1 MVKCSIEDITP
12 GMVVGRDVSGQ
23 DGVVLAQC
31 GVTLSEEHLRTMR
44 AFGIRNVEIVS
55 PGGGDDDEA
64 ASKLETALARCRDLL
79 RPRFQALDLESPLG
93 QAVFNLAVGRAA
105 ARVVTE
111 HLDLDTVSDVPA
123 FTCLPPEDQ
132 LFDTA
137 AVDPGILV
145 SGEVELATL
154 PEVYVRLLEALH
166 SEKASSGELA
176 DIIGRDPS
184 LTAKLLKL
192 VNSPLYASRTPVDSI
207 GRAVSMVGQKELTT
221 LVTGLAAVSAFSDI
235 APGLCD
241 MRMFWRHAA
250 ACGIYASLLAQSV
263 PGANPNRAFVGG
275 LLHDIGQLVILC
287 KLPAAA
293 GRALLLSRVEGL
305 PANEAEMAVLGFD
318 HAAVGQALLTNWNFP
333 PSLIA
338 MTADHHRPDGLPQS
352 RDTALVHI
360 ADILATACVWPAL
373 SGPPV
378 PAVTETAWRSLGLPE
393 TALETVV
400 QAGDD
405 QIRAIESIFF
415 SDKAAL
421 PQ

>member
-1 MVKCSIEDITP
+1 MVKRSIEDITP
-12 GMVVGRDVSGQ
+12 GMVVGREVSGQ
-23 DGVVLAQC
+23 DGVLLAQR

-44 AFGIRNVEIVS
+44 AFGVRNVEIVS
-55 PGGGDDDEA
+55 EDDDGPGEA
-64 ASKLETALARCRDLL
+64 AGRLEAAKAHCRDLL
-79 RPRFQALDLESPLG
+79 RPRFQALDVESPFG
-93 QAVFNLAVGRAA
+93 RAVFDLAVGRAA
-105 ARVVTE
+105 ARALAE
-111 HLDLDTVSDVPA
+111 GLDLDAASDGA
-123 FTCLPPEDQ
+123 TLTCLPPEQQ
-132 LFDTA
+132 LFDAA
-137 AVDPGILV
+137 AVDPGTLV

-192 VNSPLYASRTPVDSI
+192 VNSPLYASRSPVDSI
-207 GRAVSMVGQKELTT
+207 GRAVAMAGQKELTT

-263 PGANPNRAFVGG
+263 PGAAPDRAFVGG
-275 LLHDIGQLVILC
+275 LLHDIGQLVILR

-305 PANEAEMAVLGFD
+305 PTSEAEIAVLGFD
-318 HAAVGQALLTNWNFP
+318 HAAVSRALLANWNFP
-333 PSLIA
+333 ESLIA
-338 MTADHHRPDGLPQS
+338 MAADHHRPDGLPQS

-378 PAVTETAWRSLGLPE
+378 PAVTEAAWRSLGLSE
-393 TALETVV
+393 AILETVA
-400 QAGDD
+400 QAGDER
-405 QIRAIESIFF
+405 IREIESILV
-415 SDKAAL
+415 SDTAS
-421 PQ
+421 PTQ